1 MRLVLPFLSL
11 YQMVVR
17 LCKCG
22 KYTGNY
28 KIIPYPDGTYV
39 IIHRIS
45 RLTYGRHSSLENAEY
60 QIEILQHIDD
70 MAKGLVEQIKARNAQ
85 NKNEAGP

>member
-1 MRLVLPFLSL
+1 MMLPFLHL

-17 LCKCG
+17 LCKCT

-45 RLTYGRHSSLENAEY
+45 RFTYGRHSSLENAEY
-60 QIEILQHIDD
+60 QIEILQHIDN
-70 MAKGLVEQIKARNAQ
+70 MAKEVVEQIKARNAQ
-85 NKNEAGP
+85 NKNEAVPP